1 MVSAAILAQQRRQ
14 FLCAREQLEPFV
26 GGGGVL
32 VAKKCETE
40 MQETV
45 RGEGRTGRRH

>member
-26 GGGGVL
+26 GGGVGGGGPCREKMRDGD
-32 VAKKCETE
+32 AGDSKG
-40 MQETV
+40 
-45 RGEGRTGRRH
+45 RG

>member
-26 GGGGVL
+26 GGGGGGPCREKMRDGD
-32 VAKKCETE
+32 AGDSKG
-40 MQETV
+40 
-45 RGEGRTGRRH
+45 RG